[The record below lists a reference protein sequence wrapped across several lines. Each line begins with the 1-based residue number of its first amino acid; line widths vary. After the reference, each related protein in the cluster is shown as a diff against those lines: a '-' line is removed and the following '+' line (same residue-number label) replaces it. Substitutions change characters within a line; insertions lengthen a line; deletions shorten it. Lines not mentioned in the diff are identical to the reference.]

1 MGNVKQADNGR
12 VKLTYNNADT
22 NYESDPFNRIT
33 KVTQVLPGG
42 VKYSTEYQYDKMGQ
56 MTGILYPNSRE
67 WLTYEYDL
75 MGRVVAVPGFAGTK
89 ASPGLAYDENSAL
102 RMVRTDNGITMEIP
116 ELGGRDKNGRLR
128 EMLYTGANGNEVLR
142 LTYDYDKA
150 NNIVRRNDNTYVYD
164 ELNRLQRATIYGAFE
179 DSFTKDDMNIGQ
191 ADQDYHG
198 EKEPEED
205 VTDQTEIKLD
215 YSARS
220 LIFNLR
226 TEAENVSRIELV
238 PVQARH
244 RLPVEQIEIYYKQRE
259 TDFFYTKLER
269 SAWTGSK
276 DEQGRI
282 IIKFNPV
289 LKASMLKVHCN
300 YDDLDLWQLPV
311 DRAEFFNTPEQLAT
325 VYQKLVTRTE
335 SYAYDAMGNRTTER
349 ILLRKEYGYTYTYYP
364 NSNRLKSKEKADGTE
379 RVDYEYDPNGNLT
392 VKVVTKEETV
402 IRWEYSYDLLNQLE
416 EVKKNGEVVST
427 YTYDPNGFRVEK
439 VGSKG
444 KIHYVPLLNGEV
456 GYRKEFSSNSE
467 YSFIYVGG
475 QHFARVDGVIGGE
488 GKKYFYHNDHLG
500 SALAVTD
507 EQGNKVVER
516 DFTPFGERINVDIY
530 DETNRDPAEDDSGF
544 TGKDWDAD
552 VELYY
557 FNARWYDAGIGR
569 FISQDPV
576 EDDPTLYVYGFNN
589 PMMFVDPSGYWNVS
603 VNWSNVLSTSITY
616 ISPETGELIGTF
628 SVFRVFVGTYH
639 NIKWNKFLESYAG
652 MNEEAFKAY
661 LEEKGINY
669 QFNENNTT
677 NYVFTNT
684 EGQQALKRSSFASTI
699 VQKALIGDEKLSYFH
714 AMEGNIK
721 AFLENNPGLS
731 LEQVKGIFDSA
742 VISAHN
748 DWGFGKNEFRYE
760 GRGSN
765 YAGLYNAE
773 AIVMNEG
780 MILGVFTR
788 ASTLPDNPKEH
799 ATVLPGV
806 YDYVVG
812 RHHQGR
818 VHTDIGQPVPVKED
832 GSYYT
837 YKKGD
842 QEIEIKN
849 WQQGAYKALRLQG
862 RLPAMYGTRKDLASY
877 INSHVGCYGKRG
889 AEGCMT
895 LHPDDYL
902 SYMNL
907 FNWGDRGKFVIIR

>member
-1 MGNVKQADNGR
+1 
-12 VKLTYNNADT
+12 
-22 NYESDPFNRIT
+22 
-33 KVTQVLPGG
+33 
-42 VKYSTEYQYDKMGQ
+42 
-56 MTGILYPNSRE
+56 
-67 WLTYEYDL
+67 
-75 MGRVVAVPGFAGTK
+75 
-89 ASPGLAYDENSAL
+89 
-102 RMVRTDNGITMEIP
+102 
-116 ELGGRDKNGRLR
+116 
-128 EMLYTGANGNEVLR
+128 
-142 LTYDYDKA
+142 
-150 NNIVRRNDNTYVYD
+150 
-164 ELNRLQRATIYGAFE
+164 
-179 DSFTKDDMNIGQ
+179 MNIGQ

-238 PVQARH
+238 PARARH
-244 RLPVEQIEIYYKQRE
+244 RVPVEQIEIYYKRWE

-552 VELYY
+552 IELYY
-557 FNARWYDAGIGR
+557 FNARWYDSELGR
-569 FISQDPV
+569 FISVDPAKDGV
-576 EDDPTLYVYGFNN
+576 NWYTYCSNNPLTRIDPTGESWLTDVGEKIGNYFQGRGFKTNATIQQENIIKENQQKLDNLKAGISGNQDVIKAQACLSLMNFPIGNTGNN
-589 PMMFVDPSGYWNVS
+589 GVDGQIGSMTKGAIRAFQRMSGLEV
-603 VNWSNVLSTSITY
+603 
-616 ISPETGELIGTF
+616 TGELNEETLFALNQAATSGKTIRDLAMSAHERGVEF
-628 SVFRVFVGTYH
+628 EISKNSSRADFVNAVYYYAILDEEKTGVPAAITTAQA
-639 NIKWNKFLESYAG
+639 ILESYYG
-652 MNEEAFKAY
+652 RSVPTDINTKKYSYNLFGVKG
-661 LEEKGINY
+661 KGIAGSVQVWTKEEINGEMVKVKDY
-669 QFNENNTT
+669 FRAYNNFGESIMDHSAFLMKYPRYKSLFETRDPIQWAR
-677 NYVFTNT
+677 
-684 EGQQALKRSSFASTI
+684 GL
-699 VQKALIGDEKLSYFH
+699 QKAGYATDSQYANKLI
-714 AMEGNIK
+714 NIM
-721 AFLENNPGLS
+721 NQWGL
-731 LEQVKGIFDSA
+731 K
-742 VISAHN
+742 
-748 DWGFGKNEFRYE
+748 
-760 GRGSN
+760 
-765 YAGLYNAE
+765 
-773 AIVMNEG
+773 
-780 MILGVFTR
+780 
-788 ASTLPDNPKEH
+788 
-799 ATVLPGV
+799 
-806 YDYVVG
+806 
-812 RHHQGR
+812 
-818 VHTDIGQPVPVKED
+818 
-832 GSYYT
+832 
-837 YKKGD
+837 
-842 QEIEIKN
+842 
-849 WQQGAYKALRLQG
+849 
-862 RLPAMYGTRKDLASY
+862 
-877 INSHVGCYGKRG
+877 
-889 AEGCMT
+889 
-895 LHPDDYL
+895 
-902 SYMNL
+902 
-907 FNWGDRGKFVIIR
+907 